1 MLNINLQAL
10 PLLSD
15 EETKRLLRLAHD
27 GDLAARELLINSN
40 LRLVANLINRFQN
53 RGYDAEDL
61 FQIGTIGLIK
71 TIDKFDLNYDV
82 KFSTYAVPMIIGEI
96 KRFLRDDSTIRLSRS
111 LKELG
116 GKIHI
121 AQNDLANSLGREPT
135 VAEIAQSLGVSAE
148 DVLCAL
154 EANQAVGSLNEQ
166 AYRESDDSLSVL
178 EQLSDPNSSGELWV
192 EHLVLEEVLSKL
204 PKREQDILHL
214 RFFQDKTQSEVA
226 GLIGISQVQV
236 SRLER
241 GALKK
246 IKELI
251 S

>member
-1 MLNINLQAL
+1 MLNINFQAL
-10 PLLSD
+10 PLLND
-15 EETKRLLRLAHD
+15 EETKRLLRLAQA
-27 GDLAARELLINSN
+27 GDQNARELLINSN

-96 KRFLRDDSTIRLSRS
+96 KRFLRDDSPIRISRS
-111 LKELG
+111 IKELG
-116 GKIHI
+116 AKIR
-121 AQNDLANSLGREPT
+121 LAESTLSNSLNREPT
-135 VAEIAQSLGVSAE
+135 PAEIAAEIDAPLE
-148 DVLCAL
+148 DVLYAL
-154 EANQAVGSLNEQ
+154 DANQAVSSLNEQ
-166 AYRESDDSLSVL
+166 AYRDSDDNLSVL
-178 EQLSDPNSSGELWV
+178 EQLADPSHNSESWLD
-192 EHLVLEEVLSKL
+192 HLALKEVLSSL
-204 PKREQDILHL
+204 PQREQDILNL

-226 GLIGISQVQV
+226 KIIGISQVQV

-241 GALKK
+241 NALKK
-246 IKELI
+246 LKALI

>member
-1 MLNINLQAL
+1 MLNINFRAL
-10 PLLSD
+10 PLLND
-15 EETKRLLRLAHD
+15 EETKRLLRLAQA
-27 GDLAARELLINSN
+27 GDQNARELLINSN

-96 KRFLRDDSTIRLSRS
+96 KRFLRDDSPIRISRS
-111 LKELG
+111 IKELG
-116 GKIHI
+116 AKIR
-121 AQNDLANSLGREPT
+121 LAESTLSNSLNREPT
-135 VAEIAQSLGVSAE
+135 PAEIAAEIDAPLE
-148 DVLCAL
+148 DVLYAL
-154 EANQAVGSLNEQ
+154 DANQAVSSLNEQ
-166 AYRESDDSLSVL
+166 AYRDSDDNLSVL
-178 EQLSDPNSSGELWV
+178 EQLADPSHNSESWLD
-192 EHLVLEEVLSKL
+192 HLALKEVLSSL
-204 PKREQDILHL
+204 PQREQDILNL

-226 GLIGISQVQV
+226 KIIGISQVQV

-241 GALKK
+241 NALKK
-246 IKELI
+246 LKALI